1 MVSQISIG
9 MKKTKTNIERK
20 YLPTLAD
27 LIDVLAIDQIK
38 EIKLENKH
46 SYALEMKKISHDIN
60 VLIAQKQ
67 IKLSAR
73 LIRMIIVIAQI
84 NLFIWNNKDKMQ
96 EDPSRYNDL
105 LKLAHQ
111 LNGIRNRMKNKI
123 SEEVG
128 DKEPSKKRTNV
139 ETDDLKGWDISID

>member
-1 MVSQISIG
+1 MVPQIQIY
-9 MKKTKTNIERK
+9 MKKTKTNVERK

-27 LIDVLAIDQIK
+27 LIDVLSINQIK

-46 SYALEMKKISHDIN
+46 SYALEMKKISHDID
-60 VLIAQKQ
+60 VLISQKQ

-73 LIRMIIVIAQI
+73 LIRMIIVISQI
-84 NLFIWNNKDKMQ
+84 NLFIWNNKEKMQ
-96 EDPSRYNDL
+96 ENPSSYNDL

-111 LNGIRNRMKNKI
+111 LNGIRNRVKNLLLEL
-123 SEEVG
+123 SDEV
-128 DKEPSKKRTNV
+128 EPSKKRTNI

>member
-1 MVSQISIG
+1 
-9 MKKTKTNIERK
+9 MKKINTNTARK

-27 LIDVLAIDQIK
+27 LIDALSIDQIK
-38 EIKLENKH
+38 EIKLENKKG
-46 SYALEMKKISHDIN
+46 YAMEMKKISHDID
-60 VLIAQKQ
+60 VLISQRQ

-73 LIRMIIVIAQI
+73 LIRMIIVIAQM

-96 EDPSRYNDL
+96 EDPKHYNDL

-111 LNGIRNRMKNKI
+111 LNGIRNRTKNLLL
-123 SEEVG
+123 EVSG
-128 DKEPSKKRTNV
+128 EAEPSKKRTNV